1 MAFGSHVDGTFA
13 VDLGGVRML
22 VGAAVYRHMVSV
34 FRAPESAMTAEGFA
48 TDRTGGVRV
57 SGRIAAPASNIQ
69 QAIVRRDN
77 PVGDTVA
84 GCRRGRGCS

>member
-1 MAFGSHVDGTFA
+1 M
-13 VDLGGVRML
+13 
-22 VGAAVYRHMVSV
+22 
-34 FRAPESAMTAEGFA
+34 

-84 GCRRGRGCS
+84 VPCRRGKGCS